1 MSFLLEKPVFIMA
14 APRSGSTLL
23 FEALAASPAIWT
35 IGGEWHHIIKGIP
48 ELRPGTP
55 GVISNRLTEQH
66 ASDSVVSRLYQ
77 RFLGEL
83 RNTGGRRLLDCG
95 HAGLVRM
102 LEKTP
107 KNALRIPLINR
118 VFPDAY
124 YIYLYRDPRA
134 NIGSIIDAWLSGR
147 WVTYRGLPGWNG
159 AWSLLLPPGW
169 QQLWGKSIA
178 EVAAFQWESANRYIL
193 DDLSEFPSNKWVAVS
208 YEDFVRNPGKEVER
222 ICEKVQFPFDDVL
235 MQRTGNELPLS
246 RYTLTA
252 PRPDKWRRYE
262 REILSVLP
270 SVMPL
275 WERITDA
282 GGKYGVCGSAGN
294 G

>member
-55 GVISNRLTEQH
+55 GVTSNRLTEQH

-124 YIYLYRDPRA
+124 YIYLYRDPRE

-208 YEDFVRNPGKEVER
+208 YADFVRTPEKRSREYPRKCNFRSMTCLCSVPGTSCPCHGIR
-222 ICEKVQFPFDDVL
+222 
-235 MQRTGNELPLS
+235 
-246 RYTLTA
+246 
-252 PRPDKWRRYE
+252 
-262 REILSVLP
+262 
-270 SVMPL
+270 
-275 WERITDA
+275 
-282 GGKYGVCGSAGN
+282 
-294 G
+294 